1 MSGEAQTTSF
11 MLGTATVMLGA
22 QDQLYNLEGDASIGL
37 VKNFLVSAAPTFVEL
52 TQGIQNSLVF
62 SVKTANPV
70 TATMEV
76 YEYTAANLAY
86 AAGLDGSTYSTEV
99 AGASTVATA
108 GTGSAQTPSPL
119 LDLVAVTE
127 FSPGDVIQIG
137 EADDIL
143 IRKVA
148 SIDATSKALTL
159 DHGIN
164 KVIPVGTP
172 VSKVSMVGINSKT
185 VQPFLAAKIAGQLAD
200 GTNMTLLLPKVR
212 ITKGFSVAFKSD
224 AYGNLPFEFSIY
236 DQVAADPF
244 FADFAGDRARIFKT
258 VQ

>member
-11 MLGTATVMLGA
+11 MLGTATVMLGPQA
-22 QDQLYNLEGDASIGL
+22 ELYNLEGDASIGL

-52 TQGIQNSLVF
+52 TQGLQNSLVF

-76 YEYTAANLAY
+76 YEYTAANLGY
-86 AAGLDGSTYSTEV
+86 AAGLDGSTYTTEV
-99 AGASTVATA
+99 AGATTVATA
-108 GTGSAQTPSPL
+108 SIGTTLVPSL
-119 LDLVAVTE
+119 ELDLTLATQ
-127 FSPGDVIQIG
+127 FAAGDVIQIG
-137 EADDIL
+137 QADDIL
-143 IRKVA
+143 IRKIV
-148 SIDATSKALTL
+148 SIDVTSKVATL
-159 DHGIN
+159 DHAIN
-164 KVIPVGTP
+164 KVIPVGSA
-172 VSKVSMVGINSKT
+172 VSKVSLVGINSKT
-185 VQPFLAAKIAGQLAD
+185 VQPFLAAKIAGKLAD

-258 VQ
+258 IQ